1 MSLIDRLL
9 KKKKEES
16 KKNETPSKKE
26 AVESTQKIA
35 DKEPVARKLTKTNL
49 QSAAYKILLYPLVTE
64 KAAIAESVNKYTF
77 VVSRSANKKQI
88 KKAMNDVYGVVPES
102 VNTVNIDGRV
112 LKSRGIPGRRSDY
125 KKAIVALP
133 AGKTINIHEGV

>member
-16 KKNETPSKKE
+16 KKNETPPKKE
-26 AVESTQKIA
+26 VVESAQKIA
-35 DKEPVARKLTKTNL
+35 DKEPVARKSTKTNL

-88 KKAMNDVYGVVPES
+88 KKAINDVYGVIPES
-102 VNTVNIDGRV
+102 VNTANIDGRV